1 MTIPTALH
9 ALDDDPIDR
18 ERAEAAV
25 ADLLSALGHDIALEH
40 LSDTPRRVVEGLL
53 ELTTPEPFAMT
64 TFANDTGYD
73 DLVVVRGIRFTSL
86 CAHHLLPFRGEAEV
100 AYLPGGRLVGLSKLA
115 RVVDHFARGLQVQ
128 ESLTTQIADE
138 LESVLA
144 PRGVGVVLRAEHLC
158 MSIRGARAAESMTET
173 TAFRGAL
180 QADDGLRR
188 RFLDEGRRS

>member
-9 ALDDDPIDR
+9 ALEDDPVDR
-18 ERAEAAV
+18 DRAEAAV
-25 ADLLSALGHDIALEH
+25 AELLSALGHDIAREH
-40 LSDTPRRVVEGLL
+40 LSETPRWVVEGLL

-86 CAHHLLPFRGEAEV
+86 CAHHLLPFRGEADV
-100 AYLPGGRLVGLSKLA
+100 AYLPGDRLVGLSKLA
-115 RVVDHFARGLQVQ
+115 RVVDRFARGLQVQ

-138 LESVLA
+138 LDSVLA

-158 MSIRGARAAESMTET
+158 MSIRGVRAAESITET

-180 QADDGLRR
+180 LTDGGLRR
-188 RFLDEGRRS
+188 RILDEGRRS